1 MLSLSIYYSGLIE
14 EKKKWDFQPPQRQ
27 ASPNIPLYCSSARRE
42 LSGWAGGEEEM
53 ELVSEE
59 VERTNEITADWL
71 HGSERASEREQEW
84 ERKKMTKFLLT
95 DLLLFLP
102 RPSGKMDTQRSKER
116 KKARGRETRKDPFPP
131 FCCQLRKYLSLFF
144 PKYIYRLVP
153 VGWMSQEVSL
163 RKNEEKAMIVITSSL
178 VAAS

>member
-1 MLSLSIYYSGLIE
+1 
-14 EKKKWDFQPPQRQ
+14 
-27 ASPNIPLYCSSARRE
+27 
-42 LSGWAGGEEEM
+42 M

-95 DLLLFLP
+95 DLLLFFP

-116 KKARGRETRKDPFPP
+116 KKARGRETRKDPFPSS
-131 FCCQLRKYLSLFF
+131 CCQLRKYLSIFF
-144 PKYIYRLVP
+144 SKYIYRLVP
-153 VGWMSQEVSL
+153 VGRMSQEVSL
-163 RKNEEKAMIVITSSL
+163 RKNKEKAMIVITYFQLGCCFIKIRKTITDDQTANSKIKRIL
-178 VAAS
+178 WLEWC